1 MELKPASY
9 TWTVPELPEDTLIVF
24 VSDSHIGG
32 DPGCDGFES
41 PAELEAL
48 FEELAAL
55 ECPVE
60 LILAGDFFDF
70 LQIGE
75 VPEGTNRASVTMSR
89 PEYADLF
96 ASLKDFRSREGKRV
110 VYLPGN
116 HDAEMW
122 WNPEIQETL
131 KAAGLVDEFAYS
143 YLATIETG
151 GERRIVYCEHGNQLD
166 PVNVVEDYSDSLDT
180 PLGHHVVMDFTRRV
194 APFGEVSPGL
204 DLSEIKMVYPL
215 VAIPAWVAGRYFYDF
230 VGKVVAYLLLPLLF
244 AYALYR
250 TAAYL
255 MSLSQGGG
263 IGSPGTSGELPRI
276 HELFLDLGVF
286 GLVILLVFAVFFV
299 VIRHVVRRTLKA
311 VSPGRT
317 TRGAEPRY
325 SPAEASRRKVEE
337 IVKGK
342 ARPPMS
348 ASLDPTTVDVF
359 VSGHTHLPSLYEVE
373 REDGRR
379 CALVNS
385 GCWLR
390 QLQPVSP
397 HLKGPPVFVSKFVLT
412 HVRVR
417 AEKGVLRAELWE
429 KPKPAGQS
437 LTRLER
443 LISLGRRPPQPGPDT
458 TARLIASS
466 ELPAWRST
474 H

>member
-1 MELKPASY
+1 M
-9 TWTVPELPEDTLIVF
+9 IVF

-55 ECPVE
+55 DRPVE
-60 LILAGDFFDF
+60 LVLAGDFFDF

-75 VPEGTNRASVTMSR
+75 VPEGTNRASLTMSR
-89 PEYADLF
+89 PEYRDLF
-96 ASLKDFRSREGKRV
+96 DSLRNFRLREGKRV

-116 HDAEMW
+116 HDAEAW

-131 KAAGLVDEFAYS
+131 KSVGLVDEFAYS
-143 YLATIETG
+143 YLASMEVG
-151 GERRIVYCEHGNQLD
+151 GERRVVYCEHGNQLD

-194 APFGEVSPGL
+194 APYGEVAPGL

-215 VAIPAWVAGRYFYDF
+215 VAIPGWVAGRYFYDF
-230 VGKVVAYLLLPLLF
+230 AGKVVSYLLLPLLV

-255 MSLSQGGG
+255 LALSRGVGF
-263 IGSPGTSGELPRI
+263 PGASGELPRI
-276 HELFLDLGVF
+276 HELFLDLAAF
-286 GLVILLVFAVFFV
+286 GLVVLLVFAVFFL
-299 VIRHVVRRTLKA
+299 VIRHVLRRTMNV
-311 VSPGRT
+311 VSPGRKSH
-317 TRGAEPRY
+317 GGGPRY
-325 SPAEASRRKVEE
+325 SPAEVSRKKVEE
-337 IVKGK
+337 IVKGE
-342 ARPPMS
+342 AGPPM
-348 ASLDPTTVDVF
+348 APSLDPATVDVF
-359 VSGHTHLPSLYEVE
+359 VSGHTHLPSLYEIE
-373 REDGRR
+373 RPGARR
-379 CALVNS
+379 CAVVNS

-397 HLKGPPVFVSKFVLT
+397 RLKGPPVFVSTFVLT
-412 HVRVR
+412 HVRVL
-417 AEKGVLRAELWE
+417 AEDGVLRAELWE
-429 KPKPAGQS
+429 RPKPARQS

-443 LISLGRRPPQPGPDT
+443 LVSLGRRPSQPAPDAK
-458 TARLIASS
+458 ARLLASS

-474 H
+474 F